1 MPQELIHVKVR
12 NPIVRVVL
20 ILLLGAA
27 AVWSYYGVRWY
38 LGNTMAEYY
47 NPAQTTF
54 DAAEMAL
61 AFAPN
66 DALTHWRMAQVSQKL
81 LPLDQQSK
89 AIAEYE
95 RAVSLSPN
103 DYRFWMALGT
113 AHEQTGDSV
122 KSELALRKAV
132 ELAPAYAYPRW
143 YLGNL
148 LLRSGRYEEAF
159 KELRLAAEADAD
171 LQPQQFNFLW
181 AIYSDDL
188 EGLKKAIGESAETRA
203 KFALYLFGLQ
213 RHDDGLRV
221 WDMLSADEKKANHE
235 IGNSLVGNLILARR
249 FHDGVRVWND
259 IATNER
265 YQVQFGKVFDGSFE
279 EVINYGP
286 EMAFGWQVKPVPQL
300 QVGIDPTKSNVGAR
314 SLRLAFQ
321 VRTNLEALNISQLIP
336 VAADSEYD
344 FEYYFSTE
352 KLETGS
358 APMVQVFDAT
368 DGALLA
374 SSPQAP
380 SGSNPWSRLNL
391 SFKTAGKT
399 EAVTVRI
406 VRVNCP
412 DEEALICPIF
422 GSIWYD
428 DFSLKRRR

>member
-1 MPQELIHVKVR
+1 MPQEILEIGVR
-12 NPIVRVVL
+12 RPVAKIV
-20 ILLLGAA
+20 LLLLLLA
-27 AVWSYYGVRWY
+27 AVAWSYFAVRWY
-38 LGNTMAEYY
+38 VGNTLAEYF
-47 NPAQTTF
+47 NPAQNNMKV
-54 DAAEMAL
+54 AQMAVE
-61 AFAPN
+61 FAPN

-259 IATNER
+259 IAT
-265 YQVQFGKVFDGSFE
+265 
-279 EVINYGP
+279 
-286 EMAFGWQVKPVPQL
+286 
-300 QVGIDPTKSNVGAR
+300 
-314 SLRLAFQ
+314 
-321 VRTNLEALNISQLIP
+321 
-336 VAADSEYD
+336 
-344 FEYYFSTE
+344 
-352 KLETGS
+352 
-358 APMVQVFDAT
+358 
-368 DGALLA
+368 
-374 SSPQAP
+374 
-380 SGSNPWSRLNL
+380 
-391 SFKTAGKT
+391 
-399 EAVTVRI
+399 
-406 VRVNCP
+406 
-412 DEEALICPIF
+412 
-422 GSIWYD
+422 
-428 DFSLKRRR
+428 